1 MVILSGFSLQL
12 TLNYFSMCF
21 NRHIPATFGPSQ
33 MDREMRIVY
42 EIDELELDYRV
53 VHLVKDRLLLTL
65 K

>member
-1 MVILSGFSLQL
+1 
-12 TLNYFSMCF
+12 MCF